1 VEGAC
6 VDAGGELV
14 GEDEVVG
21 GLQLR
26 RGERDGV
33 DVWEGDDG
41 GLDERH
47 LEVMFGVT
55 MDGD

>member
-41 GLDERH
+41 GVDERH
-47 LEVMFGVT
+47 LEAVFGVT

>member
-1 VEGAC
+1 
-6 VDAGGELV
+6 
-14 GEDEVVG
+14 
-21 GLQLR
+21 LR

-41 GLDERH
+41 GVDERH
-47 LEVMFGVT
+47 LEAVFGVT